1 MFGARPRELARK
13 GNGTDGTG
21 PSTCRCPVN
30 SHLAAGGGCRGG
42 SLMAAPPPP
51 PLLEPTRSCVTRRVF
66 QQRSSPL
73 EEETDQLPASVV
85 ESSAR
90 YYHGLIRIGR
100 KGRVFPRVIRIFAAE
115 QCERSKNDR
124 IFIYEAAEYEM

>member
-1 MFGARPRELARK
+1 MSRQLAPGGRWWLPR
-13 GNGTDGTG
+13 GFPNGR
-21 PSTCRCPVN
+21 S
-30 SHLAAGGGCRGG
+30 S
-42 SLMAAPPPP
+42 

-73 EEETDQLPASVV
+73 EEETDQLPASMV